1 MKSLSILIIVA
12 LLALLGGS
20 TFYIFKLSKQVS
32 TLQQQI
38 KDLEKETSPFT
49 KIPEDPYYDLKEN
62 QRGPITTIAF
72 DKKEFD
78 FGTVKENVL
87 SNTTFKFTNTGTA
100 DLLVSN
106 AIGSC
111 GCTSPEWPEKPIKP
125 GETGEIKVQF
135 DSKDKFGT
143 QVKTVTV
150 KTNTE
155 PNQTVLI
162 IKANVLAKG
171 Q

>member
-1 MKSLSILIIVA
+1 MKTIVTIA
-12 LLALLGGS
+12 IVLLLALIGGS
-20 TFYIFKLSKQVS
+20 AFYIVKLSKQVS
-32 TLQQQI
+32 ALQQQI
-38 KDLEKETSPFT
+38 KDLEKETSPFA
-49 KIPEDPYYDLKEN
+49 KIPEDPYYDVKEN
-62 QRGPITTIAF
+62 QKGPITTIAF
-72 DKKEFD
+72 AKKEFD

-87 SNTTFKFTNTGTA
+87 SNTSFTFTNTGTNP
-100 DLLVSN
+100 LLVSN

-111 GCTSPEWPEKPIKP
+111 GCTVPEWPEKPIPP
-125 GETGEIKVQF
+125 GGTGEIKVQF

-155 PNQTVLI
+155 PNQTELI

>member
-1 MKSLSILIIVA
+1 MKSLSTLVIVG

-20 TFYIFKLSKQVS
+20 SFYIFKLSKQVS

-38 KDLEKETSPFT
+38 KDLEKETSPFA
-49 KIPEDPYYDLKEN
+49 KIPENPLYDVKEN
-62 QRGPITTIAF
+62 QKGPITTIAF
-72 DKKEFD
+72 AKKEFD

-87 SNTTFKFTNTGTA
+87 SNTSFTFTNTGTNP
-100 DLLVSN
+100 LLVSN

-111 GCTSPEWPEKPIKP
+111 GCTVPEWPDKPILP
-125 GETGEIKVQF
+125 GASGEIKVQF

-162 IKANVLAKG
+162 IKANVLAKE